1 MKKKKIY
8 LVMGILV
15 SILIAWII
23 IDTFTTVPIYLYIDQ
38 VHEQQSQIII
48 HISDGSGHYDYK
60 KYKLNQI
67 EDSVYQIQGYGSML
81 SGKKYP
87 LEITIDN
94 SQNQIKEIKQK
105 NLDNQLETI
114 YSQ

>member
-1 MKKKKIY
+1 MNKKKIR
-8 LVMGILV
+8 LIIGGLISL
-15 SILIAWII
+15 LIAWII

-48 HISDGSGHYDYK
+48 HIPYGSGHYDYK

-67 EDSVYQIQGYGSML
+67 E
-81 SGKKYP
+81 
-87 LEITIDN
+87 
-94 SQNQIKEIKQK
+94 
-105 NLDNQLETI
+105 TI

>member
-1 MKKKKIY
+1 MNKKKIR
-8 LVMGILV
+8 LIIGGLISL
-15 SILIAWII
+15 LIAWII

-87 LEITIDN
+87 LEIKSKKSNKKTWIIN
-94 SQNQIKEIKQK
+94 
-105 NLDNQLETI
+105 
-114 YSQ
+114 